1 MGRREEMQRARLDVG
16 MSGSALGITAHYLLP
31 KSTSFS
37 RSGRVLTNG
46 SAEAR
51 SRAKRDGEREAGSGC
66 M

>member
-16 MSGSALGITAHYLLP
+16 MSGITAHYLLP
-31 KSTSFS
+31 KPTSFS